1 MLQKVIS
8 FICCGDFPLL
18 WNLETAITKL
28 ICTCMLWFNFI
39 LALNFILH
47 CFKLIIIPKHNIY
60 MYFWDIIVWQGKNQ
74 TSIRNST
81 TSSNRSR
88 RLWFVVSLSVFT
100 VYLSLTAKCTY
111 LHVFQVWQI
120 KPVIRDPVN
129 VIVSQNT
136 ANHNT

>member
-1 MLQKVIS
+1 MLQKLIS
-8 FICCGDFPLL
+8 FICCWDFCRL
-18 WNLETAITKL
+18 WKLETAITKL

-47 CFKLIIIPKHNIY
+47 CFKLTMVQSFSYPNTTYTCISGILKS
-60 MYFWDIIVWQGKNQ
+60 NQ
-74 TSIRNST
+74 HKKLN
-81 TSSNRSR
+81 NKQK
-88 RLWFVVSLSVFT
+88 LKVVVCLSVFT
-100 VYLSLTAKCTY
+100 VHLNLTAKCTY

-129 VIVSQNT
+129 VIFSQNT

>member
-1 MLQKVIS
+1 MLRRFS
-8 FICCGDFPLL
+8 F
-18 WNLETAITKL
+18 TVKL
-28 ICTCMLWFNFI
+28 RNCDHQIDMYVYVVVQFYS
-39 LALNFILH
+39 
-47 CFKLIIIPKHNIY
+47 CFKFYFALLQTHYHTVIIIPKHNIY

-88 RLWFVVSLSVFT
+88 RLWFVVSLRVFT